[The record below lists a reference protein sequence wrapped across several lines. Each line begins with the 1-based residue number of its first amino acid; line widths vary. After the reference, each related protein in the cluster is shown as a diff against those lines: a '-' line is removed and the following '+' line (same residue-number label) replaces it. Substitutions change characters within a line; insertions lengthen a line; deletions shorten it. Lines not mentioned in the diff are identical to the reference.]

1 MRDEVAKK
9 AIAAQMSMIMMIH
22 IMVDAPDSEPVAS

>member
-9 AIAAQMSMIMMIH
+9 AIAAQMSIIMMMQ
-22 IMVDAPDSEPVAS
+22 IMVEAPDNEPVAS